1 MKSIISFGALA
12 CASLLFIGCSKSGG
26 TTPVPLPEFPV
37 SALVTVTTTWTG
49 ISSDATK
56 PSAYKVAIGSSI
68 ITAYEDNTVSA
79 NKIPFGTYK
88 VMAYN
93 EPKGITISG
102 ESATVNSNSD
112 GTIVSNP
119 GHLFFGEGDLTF
131 ASADAAKITIAMKQF
146 TRKITFVLVVNGDI
160 NEIKSTTATMNG
172 IASAVNLA
180 TGVISSTS
188 GKSIALTFTK
198 GTITKSAAGVMAK
211 STTKATVNVIS
222 ADAIVIGTQTGST
235 QNLTVNITLPDNTTQ
250 SVSSNMTSV
259 IASAMTA
266 GSAAAVTAEATLT
279 LPSAANVSATIS
291 DWSVVNGGDINL
303 K

>member
-1 MKSIISFGALA
+1 MKSIISFCALA
-12 CASLLFIGCSKSGG
+12 CAALLFIGCSKGGG
-26 TTPVPLPEFPV
+26 TTPTPEPEAT
-37 SALVTVTTTWTG
+37 SAQVTVTTTWAG

-56 PSAYKVAIGSSI
+56 PGAYKVAIGSSI
-68 ITAYEDNTVSA
+68 LSATSDNTVSP
-79 NKIPFGTYK
+79 NKVTFGTYK

-93 EPKGITISG
+93 EPTGITVSG
-102 ESATVNSNSD
+102 EGATVNSNTD
-112 GTIVSNP
+112 GTIIDKP

-131 ASADAAKITIAMKQF
+131 ASAGAAKITIAMKQF

-172 IASAVNLA
+172 IASAVNLS

-198 GTITKSAAGVMAK
+198 GTITKSVAGVMTKLA
-211 STTKATVNVIS
+211 TKATVNVIS
-222 ADAIVIGTQTGST
+222 ADAIVVGTQTGST

-266 GSAAAVTAEATLT
+266 GTSAAVTAEATLT

-291 DWSVVNGGDINL
+291 NWSVVNGGDINL